1 MGELNKNVYIC
12 KLIDCYGE
20 LLKQSQ
26 LQLLKEYDSY
36 YFDDFS
42 LSELASNNGIT
53 RQAISES
60 LNLSLGKLE
69 KYEQK
74 LHHVQI
80 MEIVDAMD
88 EQNFQQSKKTL
99 KNLL

>member
-26 LQLLKEYDSY
+26 LQLLKDY

-42 LSELASNNGIT
+42 LSELALNHGIT

-80 MEIVDAMD
+80 LEIVDAMN

>member
-26 LQLLKEYDSY
+26 LQLLKDY

-42 LSELASNNGIT
+42 LSELASINGIT

>member
-26 LQLLKEYDSY
+26 LQLLKDY

-42 LSELASNNGIT
+42 LSELAANNGIT
-53 RQAISES
+53 RQAVSES

-80 MEIVDAMD
+80 LQIVDAMD
-88 EQNFQQSKKTL
+88 EQNFRQSKKTL